1 MTTVLLLD
9 DNPDMLNVL
18 AQVLEWG
25 GYDIVT
31 GRNGKEAIA
40 YLESAKDL
48 PTVIV
53 SDLTMPNMDGAEL
66 LQIIR
71 ETPDW
76 AQVPFVIMSAQGALD
91 EVEVGDA
98 DAYLI
103 KPFQLDQFQQVLHR
117 WLITPDG

>member
-31 GRNGKEAIA
+31 GRNGVEAIE
-40 YLESAKDL
+40 YLERTSSL
-48 PTVIV
+48 PAVIV
-53 SDLTMPNMDGAEL
+53 SDLTMPNMNGAEL
-66 LQIIR
+66 LQTIR
-71 ETPDW
+71 DTPGW
-76 AQVPFVIMSAQGALD
+76 AQIPFVIMSAQGALD
-91 EVEVGDA
+91 DTEIADA